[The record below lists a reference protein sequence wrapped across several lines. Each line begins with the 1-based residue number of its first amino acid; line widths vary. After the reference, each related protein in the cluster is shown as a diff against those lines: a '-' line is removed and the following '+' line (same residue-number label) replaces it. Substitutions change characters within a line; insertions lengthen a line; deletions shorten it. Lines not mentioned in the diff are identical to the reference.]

1 MSFLSSIDSISLFVM
16 LILFLVSVLNIFVIE
31 LFTTCLKTITMSV
44 MMLLNITVTLHY
56 LIILRMGARNAGI
69 PSWL

>member
-1 MSFLSSIDSISLFVM
+1 MYFLSSIDSISLFVM

-56 LIILRMGARNAGI
+56 LIIAQDGG
-69 PSWL
+69 